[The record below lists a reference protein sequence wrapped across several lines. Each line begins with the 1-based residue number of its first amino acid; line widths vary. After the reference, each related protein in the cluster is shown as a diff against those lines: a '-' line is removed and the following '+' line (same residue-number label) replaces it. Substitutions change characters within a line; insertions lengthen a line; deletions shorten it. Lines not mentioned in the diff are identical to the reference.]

1 MVSALLI
8 SKSIIFLFLI
18 RRIGAHLV
26 DVSLVLL
33 FGLPGILARACS
45 SSGCV

>member
-1 MVSALLI
+1 MVSALLS

-26 DVSLVLL
+26 DVSLQFLL
-33 FGLPGILARACS
+33 G
-45 SSGCV
+45 